1 MMKKLDV
8 YLAECYQQ
16 LTKHCYHNNG
26 APIFDQQKINKAVLA
41 CQFDLLVLLKN
52 EFSSLE
58 KISML
63 TAKEYWL
70 HEALELTPVI
80 QLLAQKLS
88 DGLAFKAPAI
98 RAKRKCLLALLSQ
111 DENDNLFTGLD
122 DFFENF
128 AVLDLPLVMV
138 KPLLDN
144 HFEGALKKVDYKA
157 VESSNSSSFSFKI
170 ME

>member
-1 MMKKLDV
+1 MKKLDV
-8 YLAECYQQ
+8 YLAECYQH

-26 APIFDQQKINKAVLA
+26 TPIFDQEKINKAVLA

-58 KISML
+58 KIAML

-88 DGLAFKAPAI
+88 DGLVFKTPAI
-98 RAKRKCLLALLSQ
+98 RAKRKCLLALLAH
-111 DENDNLFTGLD
+111 DENDNLFTGLE

-128 AVLDLPLVMV
+128 AVLDFPLVMI

-144 HFEGALKKVDYKA
+144 HFEGALKKIDYKLT
-157 VESSNSSSFSFKI
+157 ENNSSFSFKV
-170 ME
+170 MD